1 MHGRLEILSL
11 CWSFSFTVEGV
22 GLQTRT
28 GGLSVSLLRFCKFV
42 YSIYRFDD
50 MDIIFASP
58 ADFQA
63 LKSRDR
69 KKGLH
74 LLEHFVERCHQ
85 IGAWI
90 KSGDAK
96 EVICNEVRRVRPDLM
111 VMGCRGLGPFHR
123 VFVGTVSEF
132 FQKHAECH
140 IITIKRK

>member
-1 MHGRLEILSL
+1 MQGRFEILSL
-11 CWSFSFTVEGV
+11 CGSFSFTVEGV

-28 GGLSVSLLRFCKFV
+28 GGL
-42 YSIYRFDD
+42 RFDD
-50 MDIIFASP
+50 MDNIFASP

-69 KKGLH
+69 KRWLH

-96 EVICNEVRRVRPDLM
+96 EVICNEVRRVRPDLL
-111 VMGCRGLGPFHR
+111 VVGCHGLGPFHR

-132 FQKHAECH
+132 YQKHAECP